1 MGPWPRWVV
10 SVQAS
15 HLTRTRASRC
25 VACYYLP
32 LEVWRLI
39 TPEATRGRSLSS
51 GPSDP
56 RVYRSSDAAGILAVD
71 LACAESGDGMV
82 LDREQI
88 DRDLA
93 VIDRR
98 LLGSELQ
105 QVFVADV
112 ASEVAGYA
120 SVRKLFSGRVRHV
133 AIAAVAVHPRFQRQG
148 IGRALMRAAI
158 SWADTAQVSRLELYV
173 RSDNARAIA
182 LYTSLGFE
190 LEGVRRGFI
199 RTLRGELIDDFIMVR
214 FAPQLDPAAS

>member
-1 MGPWPRWVV
+1 M
-10 SVQAS
+10 
-15 HLTRTRASRC
+15 
-25 VACYYLP
+25 
-32 LEVWRLI
+32 
-39 TPEATRGRSLSS
+39 
-51 GPSDP
+51 
-56 RVYRSSDAAGILAVD
+56 YRSSDAAGILAVD